1 MNERFTVQLSTA
13 LAFGPTGIIWAFL
26 PIHLRFLHAS
36 FFLIS
41 LVALVP
47 AIETIILSP
56 LWGGILDRTGKAKKI
71 LLLSFL
77 AQTAGFA
84 VFPLLTNPE
93 EFVIVVSLVG
103 LFSSSFI
110 PVYAAM
116 ATVASPQY
124 GRAIGRFWVS
134 ASLGY
139 AS

>member
-1 MNERFTVQLSTA
+1 MNQRFAVQLSTA

-56 LWGGILDRTGKAKKI
+56 LWGGILDRTGKGKKI

-77 AQTAGFA
+77 AQTGGFA
-84 VFPLLTNPE
+84 IFPLLTNPE
-93 EFVIVVSLVG
+93 EFVIVVSWSVCSHL
-103 LFSSSFI
+103 
-110 PVYAAM
+110 
-116 ATVASPQY
+116 ASYQY
-124 GRAIGRFWVS
+124 MQQWPRPRVHNTDAP
-134 ASLGY
+134 
-139 AS
+139 